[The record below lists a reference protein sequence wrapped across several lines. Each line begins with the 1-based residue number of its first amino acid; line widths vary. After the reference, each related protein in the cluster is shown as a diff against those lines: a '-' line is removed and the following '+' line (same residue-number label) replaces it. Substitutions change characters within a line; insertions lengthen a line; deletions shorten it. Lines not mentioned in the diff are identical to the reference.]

1 MKKGLKIVIV
11 AALALALLALTGFC
25 LYRHFVT
32 DQIMDGG
39 GGMENP
45 DAIEILD
52 GDYTYVDNSILW
64 PVLEGMWE
72 SAEGRWQAVISEE
85 SGIAL
90 TMDGETV
97 LKGELYFTYLQPG
110 EVLHTMFYLDDYTLR
125 TPDLK
130 ALGEITYL
138 CHEAGDGDSGT
149 LRIEME
155 LPDGTEETVALHKIK
170 E

>member
-1 MKKGLKIVIV
+1 MKKGLKIVVV

-39 GGMENP
+39 DGMENP
-45 DAIEILD
+45 DAIEMLD
-52 GDYTYVDNSILW
+52 GDHTYVDNSILW
-64 PVLEGMWE
+64 SVLEGMWE
-72 SAEGRWQAVISEE
+72 NAEGRWQAVISEE

-90 TMDGETV
+90 TMDGEAV

-110 EVLHTMFYLDDYTLR
+110 EVLQTRFYLDDYTLR
-125 TPDLK
+125 TSDLK

-138 CHEAGDGDSGT
+138 CYETGDGGSGT
-149 LRIEME
+149 LRIELE
-155 LPDGTEETVALHKIK
+155 LPDGTEETVALQKIK